1 MLSDSGGPA
10 QSAESVLAIY
20 HPYREK
26 RTKCEG
32 YDIRQLRD
40 RARIPILLDIFNFYW
55 FSNKFWH
62 DFCSIYTCFKI
73 LNESIKNYYFEY
85 IEPYTSDCI

>member
-40 RARIPILLDIFNFYW
+40 RARIPILLDIFNFY
-55 FSNKFWH
+55 
-62 DFCSIYTCFKI
+62 
-73 LNESIKNYYFEY
+73 
-85 IEPYTSDCI
+85 